1 MIGKTKKEKLKAFT
15 LVETVVSIALFGFIS
30 VILVNIFVS
39 ALRTQTRILQNQELM
54 EQSSYSLE
62 YMTRFL
68 RMAKKDVDGSCTG
81 TPNANY
87 GVGTNAITFL
97 AYDTNAAEYRCR
109 RFLKD
114 GDVIKEMRSTD
125 TTSGNLGTAQ
135 AITSSKIK
143 INGLIFGVTGN
154 VVPDTVQPKVTV
166 MVDIKSSDLAG
177 SPEIFIQSSVSQRDL
192 DI

>member
-1 MIGKTKKEKLKAFT
+1 MINGQKLKSFT
-15 LVETVVSIALFGFIS
+15 LVETVISIALFGFIS

-39 ALRTQTRILQNQELM
+39 SIRTQTRILQNQELM

-62 YMTRFL
+62 YMTRLL
-68 RMAKKDVDGSCTG
+68 RMAKKDEDGSCTG
-81 TPNANY
+81 TTDANY
-87 GVGTNAITFL
+87 GIDTNSITFL
-97 AYDTNAAEYRCR
+97 AYDTLAAEYRCR

-114 GDVIKEMRSTD
+114 GDVAKEMRSTD
-125 TTSGNLGTAQ
+125 ATSGNLGTAQ

-143 INGLIFGVTGN
+143 VSGLTFGVTGN

-166 MVDIKSSDLAG
+166 MINIKSGDAVG
-177 SPEIFIQSSVSQRDL
+177 APEIFLQSSVSQRDL

>member
-68 RMAKKDVDGSCTG
+68 RMAKKDTAGSCTG

-114 GDVIKEMRSTD
+114 GDAIKEMRSID
-125 TTSGNLGTAQ
+125 TTSANLGTAQ